1 MEMRFP
7 MFPQQPV
14 QNVLLLVHLEGLLFR
29 QQFHFFLFSSLV
41 VSQIR
46 RSSHLTLSYR
56 GEALRCDSINSLS
69 PRLADPVLV
78 PGAVRT
84 HSQRGVLA
92 FVLDTSSA
100 SIILRIESRTKS
112 NPTKTS
118 FVLASLASLYPAF
131 SPARPSTTI
140 AVSCPAMSFL
150 PPTPYDESRNDMYQR
165 HFGTTFLAKSP
176 TDSELLRRRRNA
188 MSLWMGATS
197 DAGAEALNLSPK
209 SSRLTDLPD
218 QQGPSLQRTWLE
230 DIFEPALATSP
241 IRLNAGDAST
251 SFPFAGFQSDTQLHE
266 VLAFPD
272 SSLGAMAP
280 SASSSSSFVLQN
292 VLTSSMSSALDPA
305 GMTGAWQS
313 LLPSPVL
320 SGGSMSDQSTP
331 SATNDLKSATPPS
344 SENLLP
350 SWTPEVASISS
361 TYTTPERD
369 SSRALPASI
378 LHPYCK
384 TVTPKRKLGKALE
397 EKRPPHVRSRSE
409 PEMVTLKT
417 APRILA
423 YQVRVREQR
432 VALQKLL
439 SSLAITFGSL
449 DYDPWNQPG
458 TLSAGLRYAISSELP
473 ESAPVAFSTSS
484 VSAPSNTNSASRMC
498 CKQRARD
505 AEIRNM
511 LRLNKVCTVAI
522 SWAEAERMQQPTA
535 SSPEEQRSN
544 QRGWHALRDVMYSQ
558 RQVWDLVLACE
569 KRIDLDR
576 YLNGGAASSPRSS
589 RFPTS
594 TSPMGRQP
602 SSAGS
607 AYQPRLAELLQVLS
621 M

>member
-1 MEMRFP
+1 
-7 MFPQQPV
+7 
-14 QNVLLLVHLEGLLFR
+14 
-29 QQFHFFLFSSLV
+29 
-41 VSQIR
+41 
-46 RSSHLTLSYR
+46 
-56 GEALRCDSINSLS
+56 
-69 PRLADPVLV
+69 
-78 PGAVRT
+78 
-84 HSQRGVLA
+84 
-92 FVLDTSSA
+92 
-100 SIILRIESRTKS
+100 
-112 NPTKTS
+112 
-118 FVLASLASLYPAF
+118 
-131 SPARPSTTI
+131 
-140 AVSCPAMSFL
+140 MSFL
-150 PPTPYDESRNDMYQR
+150 PPTPYEESRNDMYQR
-165 HFGTTFLAKSP
+165 HFGTPFLAKSP

-209 SSRLTDLPD
+209 WSRLTDLPD
-218 QQGPSLQRTWLE
+218 QQGSSLQRTWLE

-241 IRLNAGDAST
+241 IRLNAGDVPG
-251 SFPFAGFQSDTQLHE
+251 SFPFATFQSDTQLHE

-280 SASSSSSFVLQN
+280 SASSSSSSSSSSSFVLQN
-292 VLTSSMSSALDPA
+292 VLTSSMSSALDAA

-331 SATNDLKSATPPS
+331 SATNDLKLATPPS

-350 SWTPEVASISS
+350 SWTPEGVSTSS
-361 TYTTPERD
+361 TYTTPKRD
-369 SSRALPASI
+369 SSRALPASNT
-378 LHPYCK
+378 HPHCK

-397 EKRPPHVRSRSE
+397 EKRPSHVRSRSE
-409 PEMVTLKT
+409 SEMVTLKT

-473 ESAPVAFSTSS
+473 ESASMALSASS
-484 VSAPSNTNSASRMC
+484 ASASSNTSSASRMC

-558 RQVWDLVLACE
+558 RQIWDLVLACE

>member
-1 MEMRFP
+1 
-7 MFPQQPV
+7 
-14 QNVLLLVHLEGLLFR
+14 
-29 QQFHFFLFSSLV
+29 
-41 VSQIR
+41 
-46 RSSHLTLSYR
+46 
-56 GEALRCDSINSLS
+56 
-69 PRLADPVLV
+69 
-78 PGAVRT
+78 
-84 HSQRGVLA
+84 
-92 FVLDTSSA
+92 
-100 SIILRIESRTKS
+100 
-112 NPTKTS
+112 
-118 FVLASLASLYPAF
+118 
-131 SPARPSTTI
+131 
-140 AVSCPAMSFL
+140 
-150 PPTPYDESRNDMYQR
+150 
-165 HFGTTFLAKSP
+165 
-176 TDSELLRRRRNA
+176 

-241 IRLNAGDAST
+241 IRLNAGDASG
-251 SFPFAGFQSDTQLHE
+251 SFPFAGFQTDTQLHE

-272 SSLGAMAP
+272 SSLGPMAP
-280 SASSSSSFVLQN
+280 LASSSSSSSSSFVLQN

-331 SATNDLKSATPPS
+331 SATNDPTPPS
-344 SENLLP
+344 CENLLP
-350 SWTPEVASISS
+350 SWTPEGASISS
-361 TYTTPERD
+361 TYTTPKRD
-369 SSRALPASI
+369 SSRALPASNI
-378 LHPYCK
+378 HPHSK
-384 TVTPKRKLGKALE
+384 TVTPKRKLGKAFE
-397 EKRPPHVRSRSE
+397 EKRPSHVRSRSE

-473 ESAPVAFSTSS
+473 ESASMAISASS
-484 VSAPSNTNSASRMC
+484 ASASSNTSSASRMC